1 MNITYTQPVE
11 IIFGSNKL
19 NDLYNILNEND
30 LFNGMLVCDPY
41 FIRSGLAN
49 KIMHYSKGLIT
60 NIFFDIVS
68 NPTIESVDKC
78 AEIIRSKDIKFLAAL
93 GGGSSLDC
101 AKAAA
106 SVCKSNHSIV
116 QYHSSNR
123 KLSNEH
129 IPLIAIPTTA
139 GTGSEVSC
147 KSVLTDPLR
156 GIKSPISSKNFY
168 PTIAIIDPVLTQ
180 TLPPKITASTGFDA
194 LCHAIESYSSRLHKP
209 EAEQYSIT
217 AAKLIFE
224 NLLKAYR
231 DGSNLEARE
240 KMSEASVLAGLAA
253 DISGTTASHAC
264 SYPLTYLYD
273 LRHGEACAFT
283 LDSFIRI
290 NAAAESGRLH
300 LFAKQLGFD
309 DANHMADR
317 IRQMK
322 LQLGMKTTLSEV
334 GIEANDIEN
343 LAILSMQPDMVNNP
357 VVIGIDKLVEMYH
370 SLR

>member
-1 MNITYTQPVE
+1 MNLTYNQPVE

-41 FIRSGLAN
+41 FIKSGLAN

-60 NIFFDIVS
+60 NIFFDITP

-78 AEIIRSKDIKFLAAL
+78 AEIIRSKDIRFLAAL

-106 SVCKSNHSIV
+106 SVCKSPHSIV
-116 QYHSSNR
+116 QYHSSSR
-123 KLSNEH
+123 KLTKEH

-156 GIKSPISSKNFY
+156 GIKAPITSSNFY
-168 PTIAIIDPVLTQ
+168 PTIAIIDPVLTL

-194 LCHAIESYSSRLHKP
+194 LSHALEAYSSRYHKP
-209 EAEQYSIT
+209 HAEQYSIT

-224 NLLKAYR
+224 NLLQAFR
-231 DGSNLEARE
+231 DGSDLHARE
-240 KMSEASVLAGLAA
+240 KMSEASVLAGLAV

-290 NAAAESGRLH
+290 NAEAEDGRLH
-300 LFAKQLGFD
+300 HFAKQVGFV
-309 DANHMADR
+309 DAYQMADR
-317 IRQMK
+317 VKQMK
-322 LQLGMKTTLSEV
+322 LQMGMKTTLREV
-334 GIEANDIEN
+334 GIEASEIEN
-343 LAILSMQPDMVNNP
+343 LAIISMQPDMVNNP
-357 VVIGIDKLVEMYH
+357 IPINIDSLIEMYH